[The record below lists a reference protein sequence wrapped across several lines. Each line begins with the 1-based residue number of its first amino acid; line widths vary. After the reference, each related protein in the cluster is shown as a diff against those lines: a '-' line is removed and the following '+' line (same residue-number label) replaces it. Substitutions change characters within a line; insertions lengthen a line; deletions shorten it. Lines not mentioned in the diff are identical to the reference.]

1 MNSSKDKYLF
11 NGDENLLKSV
21 ECFCVRSAKENFGFA
36 SSYSLISGWEVSFLA
51 FHVESWKY
59 FSIET
64 LKLNKFKVLH
74 CIKYSIVH
82 TIPTLPILANF
93 FRSFMLES
101 SKPIFDCLLR
111 YIHSNTQKLN
121 TGRSL
126 LPFCPF
132 CCSFSYAHTVSITPQ
147 LKYEQYFM

>member
-74 CIKYSIVH
+74 CISPFTQFLHFPFSPTFSGHSCWRVQNQFLIAFSDTFTRTHKNWTQDVRCFYSAHFVAAF
-82 TIPTLPILANF
+82 P
-93 FRSFMLES
+93 M
-101 SKPIFDCLLR
+101 
-111 YIHSNTQKLN
+111 
-121 TGRSL
+121 
-126 LPFCPF
+126 
-132 CCSFSYAHTVSITPQ
+132 HTVSITPQ